1 MDVELNRKKS
11 KFERKAPDNDSRGLV
26 LTAIAVMLY
35 LDSDTVI
42 ADVL

>member
-11 KFERKAPDNDSRGLV
+11 KFERKTPDSRGLV